1 MKDWP
6 VVALRDVAEIA
17 AGITLGRKTNETELV
32 SVPYLRVANVQD
44 GSLNLSEVKTVEATR
59 REIEKWRLRDG
70 DLLLTEGGD
79 LDKLGRGTC
88 WREQLPLCIHQ
99 NHIFR
104 VRLPED
110 RYDPDFVSLQVGSGY
125 GKAYFFA
132 HAKKT
137 TGIASINQ
145 QVLGSFPLLSPP
157 LPEQQRIARALR
169 ERLAVVEEARR
180 AAQAQTDE
188 MDALRAAIYRE
199 SFRGVVPVA
208 VPPEGMAEAPQGWRW
223 AKLGDLA
230 RLESGHTPSR
240 SRPDWWGGDIS
251 WVSLTEIRA
260 LDGTWVESTQIK
272 TNEAGIANSS
282 ARILPRG
289 TVCFSRTASVGFVT
303 VMARPMATSQDFAN
317 WVCGDELDPEFLM
330 YALICSRRELRAL
343 ATGATHKTIY
353 MPMLESFHL
362 CLPDRPTQ
370 VAIVQALKAQL
381 AAAEAARQAAQAQL
395 DEIRQLPARLLAQA
409 FSQHD
414 NIQDQG

>member
-1 MKDWP
+1 MSKQK
-6 VVALRDVAEIA
+6 
-17 AGITLGRKTNETELV
+17 TLGDVLLSIEAGKSFQT
-32 SVPYLRVANVQD
+32 
-44 GSLNLSEVKTVEATR
+44 SEVLARENELGILKVSAVSWSSFRPEEAKAVLNHEPDER
-59 REIEKWRLRDG
+59 HRVKAG
-70 DLLLTEGGD
+70 DLLLSRANTRELVGAVALVEKD
-79 LDKLGRGTC
+79 YPQRILSDKTLRLVVDPTKADKLFLMYALRTPAA
-88 WREQLPLCIHQ
+88 RA
-99 NHIFR
+99 HIEELASGSSDSMR
-104 VRLPED
+104 NISQSVITSIPIPLPE
-110 RYDPDFVSLQVGSGY
+110 
-125 GKAYFFA
+125 
-132 HAKKT
+132 
-137 TGIASINQ
+137 
-145 QVLGSFPLLSPP
+145 LG
-157 LPEQQRIARALR
+157 EQQRIARALR

-303 VMARPMATSQDFAN
+303 LMARPMATSQDFAN

-330 YALICSRRELRAL
+330 YALIGSRRELRAL

-353 MPMLESFHL
+353 MPMLGSFHL
-362 CLPDRPTQ
+362 CLPDRATQ
-370 VAIVQALKAQL
+370 GAIVQALKAQL
-381 AAAEAARQAAQAQL
+381 AAAEEARQAVQAQL
-395 DEIRQLPARLLAQA
+395 DEIKRLPGRLLVQA
-409 FSQHD
+409 FDSNHSQ
-414 NIQDQG
+414 

>member
-1 MKDWP
+1 MSNL
-6 VVALRDVAEIA
+6 VALGEVAWIDAKLVDPRLNAYSSLPHVSGENIVPVTGELRELRSA
-17 AGITLGRKTNETELV
+17 AEDGMESGKYLFSAGHVLYSKLR
-32 SVPYLRVANVQD
+32 PYLRKASLVDFSGLCSADIYPISTD
-44 GSLNLSEVKTVEATR
+44 GRRLSPAYAR
-59 REIEKWRLRDG
+59 
-70 DLLLTEGGD
+70 LLLVSPDFTRFADEASARSRMP
-79 LDKLGRGTC
+79 KLN
-88 WREQLPLCIHQ
+88 REQL
-99 NHIFR
+99 F
-104 VRLPED
+104 
-110 RYDPDFVSLQVGSGY
+110 
-125 GKAYFFA
+125 AYE
-132 HAKKT
+132 
-137 TGIASINQ
+137 
-145 QVLGSFPLLSPP
+145 FPLPP
-157 LPEQQRIARALR
+157 LDDQQRIALALK

-303 VMARPMATSQDFAN
+303 LMARPMATSQDFAN

-330 YALICSRRELRAL
+330 YALIGSRRELRAL

-353 MPMLESFHL
+353 MPMLGSFHL
-362 CLPDRPTQ
+362 CLPDRATQ
-370 VAIVQALKAQL
+370 GAIVQALKAQL
-381 AAAEAARQAAQAQL
+381 AAAEEARQAVQAQL
-395 DEIRQLPARLLAQA
+395 DEIKRLPGRLLVQA
-409 FSQHD
+409 FDSNHSQ
-414 NIQDQG
+414 

>member
-1 MKDWP
+1 MSKQK
-6 VVALRDVAEIA
+6 
-17 AGITLGRKTNETELV
+17 TLGDVLLSIEAGKSFQT
-32 SVPYLRVANVQD
+32 
-44 GSLNLSEVKTVEATR
+44 SEVLARENELGILKVSAVSWSSFRPEEAKAVLNHEPDER
-59 REIEKWRLRDG
+59 HRVKAG
-70 DLLLTEGGD
+70 DLLLSRANTRELVGAVALVEKD
-79 LDKLGRGTC
+79 YPQRILSDKTLRLVVDPTKADKLFLMYALRTPAA
-88 WREQLPLCIHQ
+88 RA
-99 NHIFR
+99 HIEELASGSSDSMR
-104 VRLPED
+104 NISQSVITSIPIPLPE
-110 RYDPDFVSLQVGSGY
+110 
-125 GKAYFFA
+125 
-132 HAKKT
+132 
-137 TGIASINQ
+137 
-145 QVLGSFPLLSPP
+145 LG
-157 LPEQQRIARALR
+157 EQQRIARALR

-240 SRPDWWGGDIS
+240 SRPDWWGGDMS

-362 CLPDRPTQ
+362 CLPDRATQ
-370 VAIVQALKAQL
+370 GAIVQALKAQL
-381 AAAEAARQAAQAQL
+381 AAAEEARQAVQAQL
-395 DEIRQLPARLLAQA
+395 DEIKRLPGRLLVQA
-409 FSQHD
+409 FDSNHSQ
-414 NIQDQG
+414 

>member
-169 ERLAVVEEARR
+169 ERLAVVAEARR

-353 MPMLESFHL
+353 MPMLGSFHL
-362 CLPDRPTQ
+362 CLPDRATQ
-370 VAIVQALKAQL
+370 GAIVQALKAQL
-381 AAAEAARQAAQAQL
+381 AAAEEARQAVQAQL
-395 DEIRQLPARLLAQA
+395 DEIKRLPGRLLVQA
-409 FSQHD
+409 FDSNHSQ
-414 NIQDQG
+414 

>member
-1 MKDWP
+1 MSKQK
-6 VVALRDVAEIA
+6 
-17 AGITLGRKTNETELV
+17 TLGDVLLSIEAGKSFQT
-32 SVPYLRVANVQD
+32 
-44 GSLNLSEVKTVEATR
+44 SEVLARENELGILKVSAVSWSSFRPEEAKAVLNHEPDER
-59 REIEKWRLRDG
+59 HRVKAG
-70 DLLLTEGGD
+70 DLLLSRANTRELVGAVALVEKD
-79 LDKLGRGTC
+79 YPQRILSDKTLRLVVDPTKADKLFLMYALRTPAA
-88 WREQLPLCIHQ
+88 RA
-99 NHIFR
+99 HIEELASGSSDSMR
-104 VRLPED
+104 NISQSVITSIPIPLPE
-110 RYDPDFVSLQVGSGY
+110 
-125 GKAYFFA
+125 
-132 HAKKT
+132 
-137 TGIASINQ
+137 
-145 QVLGSFPLLSPP
+145 LG
-157 LPEQQRIARALR
+157 EQQRIARALR
-169 ERLAVVEEARR
+169 ERLAAVEEARR

-303 VMARPMATSQDFAN
+303 LMARPMATSQDFAN

-330 YALICSRRELRAL
+330 YALIGSRRELRAL

-353 MPMLESFHL
+353 MPMLGSFHL
-362 CLPDRPTQ
+362 CLPDRATQ
-370 VAIVQALKAQL
+370 GAIVQALKAQL
-381 AAAEAARQAAQAQL
+381 AAAEEARQAVQAQL
-395 DEIRQLPARLLAQA
+395 DEIKRLPGRLLVQA
-409 FSQHD
+409 FDSNHSQ
-414 NIQDQG
+414 

>member
-1 MKDWP
+1 MSKQK
-6 VVALRDVAEIA
+6 
-17 AGITLGRKTNETELV
+17 TLGDVLLSIEAGKSFQT
-32 SVPYLRVANVQD
+32 
-44 GSLNLSEVKTVEATR
+44 SEVLARENELGILKVSAVSWSSFRPEEAKAVLNHEPDER
-59 REIEKWRLRDG
+59 HRVKAG
-70 DLLLTEGGD
+70 DLLLSRANTRELVGAVALVEKD
-79 LDKLGRGTC
+79 YPQRILSDKTLRLVVDPTKADKLFLMYALRTPAA
-88 WREQLPLCIHQ
+88 RA
-99 NHIFR
+99 HIEELASGSSDSMR
-104 VRLPED
+104 NISQSVITSIPIPLPE
-110 RYDPDFVSLQVGSGY
+110 
-125 GKAYFFA
+125 
-132 HAKKT
+132 
-137 TGIASINQ
+137 
-145 QVLGSFPLLSPP
+145 LG
-157 LPEQQRIARALR
+157 EQQRIARALR

-240 SRPDWWGGDIS
+240 SRPDWWGGDMS
-251 WVSLTEIRA
+251 WVSLTAIRA

-362 CLPDRPTQ
+362 CLPDRATQ
-370 VAIVQALKAQL
+370 GAIVQALKAQL
-381 AAAEAARQAAQAQL
+381 AAAEEARQAVQAQL
-395 DEIRQLPARLLAQA
+395 DEIKRLPGRLLVQA
-409 FSQHD
+409 FDSNHSQ
-414 NIQDQG
+414 

>member
-1 MKDWP
+1 MSKEMEKLGDVADINP
-6 VVALRDVAEIA
+6 RRISVALNDTDE
-17 AGITLGRKTNETELV
+17 V
-32 SVPYLRVANVQD
+32 SFVPMSAV
-44 GSLNLSEVKTVEATR
+44 SEVTGTVEAAVARPFGEVKKGYTSFS
-59 REIEKWRLRDG
+59 DG
-70 DLLLTEGGD
+70 DILFAKVSPCMQNGKHAIARDLVNGVGFGSTEFHVIRPGPRV
-79 LDKLGRGTC
+79 LAE
-88 WREQLPLCIHQ
+88 WIHYFLRRQ
-99 NHIFR
+99 DTLQAAATTFNGAVGLQR
-104 VRLPED
+104 VPPDFLESLRLP
-110 RYDPDFVSLQVGSGY
+110 V
-125 GKAYFFA
+125 
-132 HAKKT
+132 
-137 TGIASINQ
+137 
-145 QVLGSFPLLSPP
+145 PP
-157 LPEQQRIARALR
+157 LEIQRDQVNLLRQQ
-169 ERLAVVEEARR
+169 LAAVEEARR

-188 MDALRAAIYRE
+188 MDALRAAIYRA

-303 VMARPMATSQDFAN
+303 IMARPMATSQDFAN

-330 YALICSRRELRAL
+330 YALIGSRRELRAL

-353 MPMLESFHL
+353 MPMLGSFHL
-362 CLPDRPTQ
+362 CLPDRPPRQNSCRVDRTRRGGEDEE
-370 VAIVQALKAQL
+370 KTWRDT
-381 AAAEAARQAAQAQL
+381 ARNTRTGWL
-395 DEIRQLPARLLAQA
+395 
-409 FSQHD
+409 
-414 NIQDQG
+414 QDCCRRRVHRWSGCPRRWA

>member
-1 MKDWP
+1 MNF
-6 VVALRDVAEIA
+6 V
-17 AGITLGRKTNETELV
+17 TLGSIADIQLGKMLSPKAKTGD
-32 SVPYLRVANVQD
+32 SPQPYLRNQNVQWGRVD
-44 GSLNLSEVKTVEATR
+44 VSDVAVMDFSE
-59 REIEKWRLRDG
+59 REQEKFALKKG
-70 DLLLTEGGD
+70 DLLICEGGEP
-79 LDKLGRGTC
+79 GRCAVWQGEIEPCYYQKALHRLRPHAGIADAEFLSLWIRHQAYTGAFEDQNAKTTIAHLPLV
-88 WREQLPLCIHQ
+88 RLEQLP
-99 NHIFR
+99 
-104 VRLPED
+104 V
-110 RYDPDFVSLQVGSGY
+110 PDLNLAQQQQM
-125 GKAYFFA
+125 
-132 HAKKT
+132 AK
-137 TGIASINQ
+137 
-145 QVLGSFPLLSPP
+145 
-157 LPEQQRIARALR
+157 ALR

-188 MDALRAAIYRE
+188 MDALRAAIYRA

-303 VMARPMATSQDFAN
+303 LMARPMATSQDFAN

-330 YALICSRRELRAL
+330 YALIGSRRELRAL

-362 CLPDRPTQ
+362 CLPDRATQ
-370 VAIVQALKAQL
+370 GAIVQALKAQL
-381 AAAEAARQAAQAQL
+381 AAAEEARQAVQAQL
-395 DEIRQLPARLLAQA
+395 DEIKRLPGRLLVQA
-409 FSQHD
+409 FDSNHSQ
-414 NIQDQG
+414 

>member
-1 MKDWP
+1 MSKQK
-6 VVALRDVAEIA
+6 
-17 AGITLGRKTNETELV
+17 TLGDVLLGIEAGKSLQTTEVLARENELGILKV
-32 SVPYLRVANVQD
+32 SAVSWSAFRPEEAKAILNHEPDERHRVKA
-44 GSLNLSEVKTVEATR
+44 
-59 REIEKWRLRDG
+59 G
-70 DLLLTEGGD
+70 DLLLSRANTRELVGAVALVEKD
-79 LDKLGRGTC
+79 YPQRILSDKTLRLVVDPTKADKLFLMYALRTPAARAHIEELASGSSDSMRNISQSVITSIPIP
-88 WREQLPLCIHQ
+88 LP
-99 NHIFR
+99 
-104 VRLPED
+104 
-110 RYDPDFVSLQVGSGY
+110 G
-125 GKAYFFA
+125 
-132 HAKKT
+132 
-137 TGIASINQ
+137 
-145 QVLGSFPLLSPP
+145 
-157 LPEQQRIARALR
+157 LPEQQRIAQALR
-169 ERLAVVEEARR
+169 ERLAAVEEARR

-303 VMARPMATSQDFAN
+303 LMARPMATSQDFAN

-330 YALICSRRELRAL
+330 YALIGSRRELRAL

-370 VAIVQALKAQL
+370 AAIVQALKAQL

-409 FSQHD
+409 F
-414 NIQDQG
+414 NTQGEHA